1 MTSLRWL
8 RAALMAVVSTTVLP
22 AFGAGKA
29 VELPG
34 GQDPPVVSRFKG
46 SVLQNAASERSE
58 SLRIPMGPGKTL
70 ANGALGFDASVIVQ
84 GKISAYH
91 YVQAADVSL
100 NEVYQNYRTALQA
113 AGFEPLYSCE
123 PAACQA
129 AQINERYRTE
139 LLYPRKWN
147 SGRISPGGG
156 SSPRELRFWAGKAT
170 RGGADVY
177 VIVWVSEADSMW
189 ERAQTSIVVVEP
201 AAMVTGQ
208 VVASLQQMQSGLQA
222 EGKIAL
228 YGLYFD
234 TGKAEVKPESKPQL
248 EEIAKLLKAAP
259 DLRVYI
265 VGHTDNQGSLETN
278 QPLSQRRAEAVAG
291 ALAALHGI
299 AARRMTAR
307 GVASLAPVASN
318 AAELGRAKNRRVE
331 LVAQ

>member
-1 MTSLRWL
+1 MKSLRWL

-22 AFGAGKA
+22 AFGASKA

-34 GQDPPVVSRFKG
+34 GQDPLVVSRFKG
-46 SVLQNAASERSE
+46 SVLQNAASERFE

-70 ANGALGFDASVIVQ
+70 ADGALGFDASVIVE
-84 GKISAYH
+84 GKISSYH
-91 YVQAADVSL
+91 YIQSAEVSPT
-100 NEVYQNYRTALQA
+100 EVYRNYQTALQA
-113 AGFEPLYSCE
+113 AGFKPLYSCE
-123 PAACQA
+123 LASCEA
-129 AQINERYRTE
+129 AQLNERYRSE

-147 SGRISPGGG
+147 SGRINPGSG

-177 VIVWVSEADSMW
+177 VIVWVSEADSVW
-189 ERAQTSIVVVEP
+189 ERAQTSIVVAEP
-201 AAMVTGQ
+201 AAMVTGK
-208 VVASLQQMQSGLQA
+208 VVASLQQMKSGLQA

-248 EEIAKLLKAAP
+248 EEMAKLLQAEP
-259 DLRVYI
+259 GLRVFI

-278 QPLSQRRAEAVAG
+278 QPLSQRRAEAVAA
-291 ALAALHGI
+291 ALAAQHGI
-299 AARRMTAR
+299 AASRMTAR
-307 GVASLAPVASN
+307 GVASLAPMANN
-318 AAELGRAKNRRVE
+318 AAEPGRAKNRRVE